1 VIKFNFLECV
11 RVCVCLWYYTWIFMV
26 IEFTAKDPDSFQLE
40 RYWHT
45 NNLKDIHVCERF
57 ESAVS
62 SLLVYSFLEVTV
74 QQA

>member
-1 VIKFNFLECV
+1 
-11 RVCVCLWYYTWIFMV
+11 MV